1 VTGPEIFSSLPALPV
16 VPLPVPGESLG
27 SWVTAV
33 AQTYGMPL
41 AEYLRRLGIPH
52 RRGAAATERDLVVRP
67 CPAVIQ
73 ALQADT
79 GVATPVLLGG

>member
-33 AQTYGMPL
+33 ARTYGMPL

-52 RRGAAATERDLVVRP
+52 RRGVAATERTERDLVVRP
-67 CPAVIQ
+67 WGMSRPM
-73 ALQADT
+73 LQM
-79 GVATPVLLGG
+79 GGRC